1 MKRRFLE
8 LAVVLA
14 LGTASTARADHIATI
29 DGGYD
34 SLGYDTPDLVFHN
47 TSSYNFTDVMLTL
60 QGYQGSNDGVIQ
72 SRTLPNMPAGMDSSY
87 VWTEATTKGN
97 LFSYDYDDSNGVF
110 YNQVGNFQVT
120 FTATLSG
127 AGPLNGQ
134 SIFSVFSPTTNA
146 TGGFVGWEGLD
157 PNGYAE
163 TSYDAHSGTIGGTL
177 AYIDLGVPPSA
188 VPEPAS
194 LTLLSLGLAGMA
206 GYGLR
211 RQKREEV

>member
-1 MKRRFLE
+1 MRLRHLG
-8 LAVVLA
+8 LAVAMALA
-14 LGTASTARADHIATI
+14 FVSMAQADHIATI

-34 SLGYDTPDLVFHN
+34 DLGYDTPDLVFHN
-47 TSSYNFTDVMLTL
+47 TSSYNFTNVTLTL
-60 QGYQGSNDGVIQ
+60 QGYQGSNNGVIQ
-72 SRTLPNMPAGMDSSY
+72 SRILPDMPAGKDSSY
-87 VWTEATTKGN
+87 VWNETTTRGN

-110 YNQVGNFQVT
+110 YNQVGNFKVT

-134 SIFSVFSPTTNA
+134 SIFSVFSPANNA

-177 AYIDLGVPPSA
+177 AYIDLGTPSA
-188 VPEPAS
+188 APEPAS
-194 LTLLSLGLAGMA
+194 LTLLFLGLPGLI

-211 RQKREEV
+211 RRKSEAA